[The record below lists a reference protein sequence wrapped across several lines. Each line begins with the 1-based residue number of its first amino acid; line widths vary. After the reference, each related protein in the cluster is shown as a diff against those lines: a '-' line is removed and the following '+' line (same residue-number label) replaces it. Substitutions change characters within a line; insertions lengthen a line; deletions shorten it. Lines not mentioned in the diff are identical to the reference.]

1 MNAQNTAEAP
11 QAIDRAGESPAP
23 GGFQSRHIGPD
34 AAERDAMLAVIGVP
48 SLDTL
53 IDQAVP
59 ADIRLPAP
67 LDLPAGESEPEYLR
81 RLRTVAARNR
91 VARSYIGHGYY
102 DCATPAVILRNVLEN
117 PGWYT
122 PYTPYQAEI
131 AQGRLESLLNFQTVV
146 RDLTGMDIATASLL
160 DEGTAAAEAMTMFHR
175 VQTKKAPAGQESV
188 FIVSERVFAPTLDV
202 LRGRAEP
209 LNIRLVVGDVASLP
223 QDELDRAFGLL
234 LQYPDSHG
242 QVTDLRPPIDRA
254 HQAGVLVAVATDLL
268 ALTLLTPPGEMGADA
283 VVGNSQRFGVP
294 LGYGGPHAA
303 FFATR
308 EAYVRQ
314 APGRII
320 GVSVDAHGRRAYRMA
335 LQTRE
340 QHIRREKAT
349 SNICTAQAL
358 LANIAAMYAVFHGP
372 AGLRAIAEQVHA
384 HARTLD
390 DRLTAAGFRQANTA
404 YFDTLRID
412 GADIPAVR
420 AAAEEAGIN
429 FFYARDFIGISVD
442 ETTTGADVEDI
453 VRIFSGT
460 KGRGSR
466 PPGAGAHSL
475 EAGRGHQARSF
486 ALKAPAALARTSDY
500 LTHPVFS
507 AHHSEM
513 KMMRYIRRLERKDV
527 GLDTSMI
534 PLGSCTMKL
543 NAAAEMLPITWP
555 EFSKIHPMAPAAQ
568 AAGYRQIFQELEDA
582 LCRITG
588 FAAVS
593 LQPNSGAQGEFA
605 GLMTIRA
612 YQRDRGQ
619 GRRTVVLIPS
629 SAHGTNPASATM
641 AGMRVVVTA
650 CDKDGNV
657 DLADLRAKAQQYRDE
672 LSALMVT
679 YPSTHGVFEEHIREI
694 CAVVHEHGGQVY
706 MDGANMNAQVGLT
719 SPAAIGADVCHLNL
733 HKTFAIPHGGGGP
746 GMGPIAV
753 ASHLAPYLPGH
764 PFVEVGGAK
773 AIPAIASAP
782 WGSASILLI
791 SYGYIRMLGGEGM
804 TAATRHAI
812 LNANYI
818 KARLKGHYEE
828 LYANRH
834 DRVAHELIFD
844 LRPFKHA
851 AGASVDEQDV
861 AKRLM
866 DYGFHAPTV
875 SFPVAGTMMVE
886 PTESEAKEELDRF
899 CDALIAIRGEIQ
911 DVLDGKVDPKD
922 NVLKNAPHTAEEVT
936 ADTWSH
942 PYTRAQAA
950 YPLPYLRQGKF
961 WPTVGR
967 IDNPYGDRNL
977 ICACPPIEAFAE

>member
-1 MNAQNTAEAP
+1 MNPQNTAEP
-11 QAIDRAGESPAP
+11 QQTTSLDRNRLGTFE
-23 GGFQSRHIGPD
+23 SRHIGPD
-34 AAERDAMLAVIGVP
+34 AAERERMLAAIGVS
-48 SLDTL
+48 SLDAL
-53 IDQAVP
+53 IDQTIP
-59 ADIRLPAP
+59 PDIRLSAP
-67 LDLPAGESEPEYLR
+67 LDLPEGDSEDAYLR
-81 RLRTVAARNR
+81 RLRGIAARNR
-91 VARSYIGHGYY
+91 VTRSYIGQGYY
-102 DCATPAVILRNVLEN
+102 DCVTPAVILRNVLEN

-146 RDLTGMDIATASLL
+146 KDLTGMDIATASLL

-175 VQTKKAPAGQESV
+175 VQTKKAPAGKESV
-188 FIVSERVFAPTLDV
+188 FVVSERCFAQTIEV

-209 LNIRLVVGDVASLP
+209 LKIRLVIGEVGAVP
-223 QDELDRAFGLL
+223 QDVLDRAFGLL

-242 QVTDLRPPIDRA
+242 QATDLRPLIDRA
-254 HQAGVLVAVATDLL
+254 HAAGLLVAVATDLM

-303 FFATR
+303 FLATR
-308 EAYVRQ
+308 DAFVRQ

-320 GVSVDAHGRRAYRMA
+320 GLSVDARGRPAYRMA

-372 AGLRAIAEQVHA
+372 HGLRAIAERVHA
-384 HARTLD
+384 LTRIVED
-390 DRLTAAGFRQANTA
+390 VLTASGYRQTNSA
-404 YFDTLRID
+404 YFDTLRIE
-412 GADIPAVR
+412 GADTQAVR
-420 AAAEEAGIN
+420 KTAEAAGVN
-429 FFYARDFIGISVD
+429 FLYVGDAIGISID
-442 ETTTGADVEDI
+442 ETTTLDDVMNI
-453 VRIFSGT
+453 VRVFIASG
-460 KGRGSR
+460 GEQ
-466 PPGAGAHSL
+466 AGVGL
-475 EAGRGHQARSF
+475 EKDGGPVVPF
-486 ALKAPAALARTSDY
+486 ALRAPAAVVRTSAY
-500 LTHPVFS
+500 LTHPVFNS
-507 AHHSEM
+507 HHSET

-555 EFSKIHPMAPAAQ
+555 EFSKMHPFAPRDQAEGYAQ
-568 AAGYRQIFQELEDA
+568 VFRELEDA

-588 FAAVS
+588 LAAVS

-612 YQRDRGQ
+612 YQRDRGDSN
-619 GRRTVVLIPS
+619 RRVVLIPS

-650 CDKDGNV
+650 CDRNGNV
-657 DLADLRAKAQQYRDE
+657 DLADLRAKAQQYQDD

-679 YPSTHGVFEEHIREI
+679 YPSTHGVFEEDIREI
-694 CAVVHEHGGQVY
+694 CAVIHRHGGQVY

-719 SPAAIGADVCHLNL
+719 SPASIGADVCHLNL

-753 ASHLAPYLPGH
+753 AAHLAPYLPGH
-764 PFVEVGGAK
+764 ALVGLGGK
-773 AIPAIASAP
+773 TAIPAIAAAP

-791 SYGYIRMLGGEGM
+791 SYGYIRMLGGPGM
-804 TAATRHAI
+804 TEATRYAI
-812 LNANYI
+812 LNANYV
-818 KARLKGHYEE
+818 KARLRGHYDE
-828 LYANRH
+828 LYANH
-834 DRVAHELIFD
+834 NGCVAHEMIFD
-844 LRPFKHA
+844 LRPFKR
-851 AGASVDEQDV
+851 GLGSSVDEQDV

-875 SFPVAGTMMVE
+875 SFPVAGTMMIE
-886 PTESEAKEELDRF
+886 PTESESKEELDRF
-899 CDALIAIRGEIQ
+899 CDALIGIRKEIQ
-911 DVLDGKVDPKD
+911 AVLDGRADARD

-936 ADTWSH
+936 ADSWTH
-942 PYTRAQAA
+942 PYTREQAA
-950 YPLPYLRQGKF
+950 YPLSYLRDAKF
-961 WPTVGR
+961 WPSVAR

-977 ICACPPIEAFAE
+977 ICACPPIEAFADTERA